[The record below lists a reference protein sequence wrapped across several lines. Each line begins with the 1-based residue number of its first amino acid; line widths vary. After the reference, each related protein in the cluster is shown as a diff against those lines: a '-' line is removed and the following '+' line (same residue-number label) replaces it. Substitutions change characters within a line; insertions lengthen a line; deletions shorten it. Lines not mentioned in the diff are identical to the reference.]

1 MMGGAA
7 RGYLNQNLTAD
18 QSWGLWEDGK
28 SLSMLVSNM
37 LHEGFSTETQGKEI
51 TPEKEQRPKVLMTL
65 SDFKGDSQNRV
76 IAILAWPIF

>member
-1 MMGGAA
+1 
-7 RGYLNQNLTAD
+7 
-18 QSWGLWEDGK
+18 
-28 SLSMLVSNM
+28 MLVSNM

-76 IAILAWPIF
+76 IAILAWPIFYNSTFSSKLGMPKLCIP